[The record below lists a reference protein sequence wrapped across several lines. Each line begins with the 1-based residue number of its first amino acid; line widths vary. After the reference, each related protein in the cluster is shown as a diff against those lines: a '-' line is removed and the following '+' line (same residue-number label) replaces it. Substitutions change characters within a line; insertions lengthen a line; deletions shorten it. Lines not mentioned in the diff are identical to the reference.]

1 MEKHIK
7 KESLA
12 LGTDLVRSISQQKN
26 EPAWMLER
34 RLEALSCFFSMPKLS
49 WGPDLSGLE
58 LDDIC
63 YYLKPVV
70 QKQKSWEDVPH
81 DIKKTFDYLGIGQ
94 GEQKYLAGLGAQYE
108 SEMVYHHLQQEWK
121 EKGVVFIDT
130 ETGLREH
137 EEIFKRYFGSVVPL
151 DDNYFAALN
160 TALWSGGSF
169 IFVPSGVRLTVP
181 LQALFRIQSEHL
193 GQFER
198 TLIIAESGSEVTYL
212 EGCSAPAYSTA
223 SLHSAVV
230 EIIAHP
236 DSHVRYVTLQN
247 WSKNVYNLVTKR
259 AVACENATIEWVD
272 GNIGSQVSMKY
283 PTVILQ
289 GTGARADITSVVLAG
304 AGQTQDCGG
313 RVIHK
318 APKTT
323 SRIISKS
330 MSSGG
335 GHNTYRGAIIVDEAA
350 HDCSAFVQCDSI
362 LLDDMS
368 TTQAYPSL
376 RVFHDNAVVRHEATV
391 SALDEEKIF
400 YLMSRGLSQ
409 SEAQALLVNSFLE
422 PFVRQLPPEFAV
434 EITRL
439 IDLNMGV

>member
-1 MEKHIK
+1 MENK
-7 KESLA
+7 SLV
-12 LGTDLVRSISQQKN
+12 LGSDLVRSISQQKH
-26 EPAWMLER
+26 EPTWMLER
-34 RLEALSCFFSMPKLS
+34 RLEALSCFFSMQKLA
-49 WGPDLSGLE
+49 WGPDLSDLE
-58 LDDIC
+58 LNNIC
-63 YYLKPVV
+63 YYLKPPV
-70 QKQKSWEDVPH
+70 QKQKSWEDVPQN
-81 DIKKTFDYLGIGQ
+81 IKKTFDYLGINKE
-94 GEQKYLAGLGAQYE
+94 EQKYLAGLGAQYE
-108 SEMVYHHLQQEWK
+108 SEMVYHHLKQEWQ
-121 EKGVVFIDT
+121 EMGVVFVDT
-130 ETGLREH
+130 ETGLREY
-137 EEIFKRYFGSVVPL
+137 EDIFKRYFGSVVPL
-151 DDNYFAALN
+151 NDNYFAALN

-169 IFVPSGVRLTVP
+169 IFIPSGVRLSIP

-198 TLIIAESGSEVTYL
+198 TLIIAEPGSEITYL

-236 DSHVRYVTLQN
+236 NSHVRYITLQN

-259 AVACENATIEWVD
+259 AIAYENATIEWID
-272 GNIGSQVSMKY
+272 GNIGSKISMKY

-289 GTGARADITSVVLAG
+289 GSGARADITSIVLAG
-304 AGQTQDCGG
+304 AGQIQDCGG

-323 SRIISKS
+323 SRILSKS
-330 MSSGG
+330 TSSCG
-335 GHNTYRGAIIVDEAA
+335 GHNTYRGAAIIDKHAC
-350 HDCSAFVQCDSI
+350 DCSAFVQCDSL
-362 LLDDMS
+362 LLDDTS

-376 RVFHDNAVVRHEATV
+376 HVFNDNATISHEATV
-391 SALDEEKIF
+391 GTLDEEKIF

-409 SEAQALLVNSFLE
+409 PEAQALLVNSFLE

-439 IDLNMGV
+439 IDLNMGGEP

>member
-1 MEKHIK
+1 
-7 KESLA
+7 
-12 LGTDLVRSISQQKN
+12 
-26 EPAWMLER
+26 MLER
-34 RLEALSCFFSMPKLS
+34 RLEALSCFFSMQKTS

-70 QKQKSWEDVPH
+70 QKQKSWGDVPL
-81 DIKKTFDYLGIGQ
+81 DIKKTFDYLGIDE

-108 SEMVYHHLQQEWK
+108 SEMVYHHLQQEWQ

-137 EEIFKRYFGSVVPL
+137 EEIFKRYFGSIVPL
-151 DDNYFAALN
+151 NDNYFAALN

-169 IFVPSGVRLTVP
+169 IFVPAGVCLTVP
-181 LQALFRIQSEHL
+181 LQAFFRIQSEHM

-198 TLIIAESGSEVTYL
+198 TLIIAESGSQVTYL
-212 EGCSAPAYSTA
+212 EGCSAPAYTTA

-236 DSHVRYVTLQN
+236 NAHVRYVTLQN

-259 AVACENATIEWVD
+259 AIAYENATIEWVD
-272 GNIGSQVSMKY
+272 GNIGGQVSMKY

-289 GTGARADITSVVLAG
+289 GTGARADITSVALAT
-304 AGQTQDCGG
+304 AGQNQDCGG

-330 MSSGG
+330 MSSCG
-335 GHNTYRGAIIVDEAA
+335 GHNTYRGAIIVDEQAG
-350 HDCSAFVQCDSI
+350 DCSAFVQCDSL

-368 TTQAYPSL
+368 TTQAYPLL
-376 RVFHDNAVVRHEATV
+376 RVCHDNAIIRHEATV

-400 YLMSRGLSQ
+400 YLMSRGLSSQ
-409 SEAQALLVNSFLE
+409 EAQALLANSFLE
-422 PFVRQLPPEFAV
+422 SFIRQLPSEFAV

-439 IDLNMGV
+439 IDLSMAAGDAS